1 MYNLFHL
8 KGATM
13 AINLLDSQGTRVY
26 IAPAATALTTPAEIQ
41 TAYASAKLVGCIQDL
56 GSMTK
61 SRNVQEYSCLS
72 SDEIAKSLGSV
83 SLGNMT
89 IGMLFDPTD
98 TAGQKELKDMF
109 SANTRREFIVGLSD
123 GAFSSTTSPTC
134 FVFTG
139 AVSSVEVSIQ
149 KDNAVMINATVEF
162 ASIPLE
168 IAKDAV

>member
-1 MYNLFHL
+1 
-8 KGATM
+8 
-13 AINLLDSQGTRVY
+13 
-26 IAPAATALTTPAEIQ
+26 
-41 TAYASAKLVGCIQDL
+41 
-56 GSMTK
+56 MTK

-123 GAFSSTTSPTC
+123 GAFSATTNPTC

-162 ASIPLE
+162 ASVPVE
-168 IAKDAV
+168 IAADKVA